1 MKDIIIS
8 ALTLGLL
15 SAIAR
20 IALPYSEKFVTWL
33 IGRFVKRA
41 EKKIQGS
48 KMGAQKKAYVLQKTQ
63 AFSVQSTDFLNNLI
77 DTTVE
82 ALNNKV
88 TDTQTTLK
96 ADITEQIE
104 TDIESASKS
113 IKSNLSKK

>member
-20 IALPYSEKFVTWL
+20 IVLPYSEKFVTWL
-33 IGRFVKRA
+33 IARLVKHA

-48 KMGAQKKAYVLQKTQ
+48 KMGAQKKAYVLKKTQ
-63 AFSVQSTDFLNNLI
+63 AFSVQSTAFLNNVI

-82 ALNNKV
+82 ALNSKA
-88 TDTQTTLK
+88 TDTQTALQS
-96 ADITEQIE
+96 DITSEIQSGI
-104 TDIESASKS
+104 TQAGNS
-113 IKSNLSKK
+113 IKTKLSK